1 MRVIKKYSNRRMY
14 NTQDSKSITLPE
26 IATLIMKGDD
36 IQVVDNE
43 SGEDLTAITLAQII
57 LEQEKDKGNLASVP
71 ILLRELIKKG
81 RSTVL
86 EFIERSLLTTV
97 ETVSLTREKARRI
110 IQELI
115 DKKKISQD
123 EGEKLLRR
131 LLSKAEESKRVL
143 EEKIELGIHKAVA
156 KLVTQ
161 TRKEINKLSRE
172 VQKLHRKIENLLPI
186 SKVSKG

>member
-14 NTQDSKSITLPE
+14 DTRASKSITLPE

-86 EFIERSLLTTV
+86 EFIERSLLTTA

-110 IQELI
+110 VQELV
-115 DKKKISQD
+115 DKKKIGQD
-123 EGEKLLRR
+123 EGEKLLRS
-131 LLSKAEESKRVL
+131 LLSKTEESKRAL
-143 EEKIELGIHKAVA
+143 EEKIELGVRKAIG
-156 KLVTQ
+156 KLATRTQ
-161 TRKEINKLSRE
+161 KEISRLSRE
-172 VQKLHRKIENLLPI
+172 VQKLHRKIESLLPV